1 VRTGPVNR
9 NLGKPCSFSQLMLRR
24 KKGQRQ
30 TNGYRGSVLRTSIR
44 SPIRPRRCDVIEPQI
59 RDHLTHVFVGV
70 CQQAQVDA
78 SDCRLFAKE
87 MEASIELAIFHQSK
101 GIRRGLK

>member
-1 VRTGPVNR
+1 
-9 NLGKPCSFSQLMLRR
+9 
-24 KKGQRQ
+24 
-30 TNGYRGSVLRTSIR
+30 
-44 SPIRPRRCDVIEPQI
+44 
-59 RDHLTHVFVGV
+59 VFVGV